1 MKFIQDYYGI
11 KVVIEKK
18 SEIKILNAI
27 LKKYFIYKYKD
38 PVTTFHSK
46 IDVYNIIDKIVYL
59 PIPKFLKLYEEKV
72 FEGEIINEYVDTPFL
87 EFDCNIKL
95 NSNQK
100 IIINHIKNNN
110 MNKYILKAQAGSGKS
125 YTAMK
130 LIEFYKRKTLIIVP
144 KTCLLEQWLEH
155 INKNFPNNTCTTFYG
170 KNKDL
175 SGDIVVAIVNSIS
188 NLDITEGNFGTV
200 ILDECQMYNTKSFKN
215 IYTKINFTNVIGLSA
230 TPLLKKNGFD
240 QLAFDYIG
248 DLLDCDEIPNYV
260 KADNK
265 FDSKVLLLYY
275 NCKNEEYCQTV
286 INEKTGMVNVVEMIS
301 NIISDPVRNQLII
314 AQVINLSKLN
324 HNILVFSDRRLHLE
338 HLFDMLVEYNNEIE
352 NKRKI
357 RDENKIKNNTNNNAN
372 NTKNNDLLDIIFNKN
387 NQPINLQIPE
397 LNKSCILFGG
407 STKDDIM
414 NAVHHASVIFTTY
427 QYSST
432 GLSID
437 KSDGLIL
444 ATPRRSNMTQ
454 IINRIFRQKEEFKHK
469 HRFIIDLIDNSTVLK
484 NQVNDRRKAYIERG
498 CVIEKKLV

>member
-18 SEIKILNAI
+18 SEIKIINAI
-27 LKKYFIYKYKD
+27 LKKHFIYKYKD

-46 IDVYNIIDKIVYL
+46 IDIYNIIDKIIYL
-59 PIPKFLKLYEEKV
+59 PIPKFLKLYEKNI
-72 FEGEIINEYVDTPFL
+72 FEGEIINESQDTL
-87 EFDCNIKL
+87 VLNFDCSIQL
-95 NSNQK
+95 NNNQK
-100 IIINHIKNNN
+100 IVMDHIKKNN
-110 MNKYILKAQAGSGKS
+110 MNKYILKMVAGSGKS
-125 YTAMK
+125 YLAMK

-155 INKNFPNNTCTTFYG
+155 INKYFINNTCTTFYG

-175 SGDIVVAIVNSIS
+175 SGDIVVAIVNSVS

-200 ILDECQMYNTKSFKN
+200 ILDECQMYNTKSFKT

-230 TPLLKKNGFD
+230 TPLLKKNNFD

-275 NCKNEEYCQTV
+275 NGKEEYTKTV
-286 INEKTGMVNVVEMIS
+286 INEKTGMVNVVEMIT
-301 NIISDPVRNQLII
+301 NIISDPIRNQLII
-314 AQVINLSKLN
+314 DQVINLSKLN
-324 HNILVFSDRRLHLE
+324 HNILVFSDRRSHLE
-338 HLFDMLVEYNNEIE
+338 NLFNMLVEYNTEIE
-352 NKRKI
+352 NKKKLREEK
-357 RDENKIKNNTNNNAN
+357 KLKNNSKNTN
-372 NTKNNDLLDIIFNKN
+372 LLDIIFNKN
-387 NQPINLQIPE
+387 NQPINLEIPE

-407 STKDDIM
+407 STKDNIM
-414 NAVHHASVIFTTY
+414 NAVHYASVIFTTY

-437 KSDGLIL
+437 KSDALIL

-454 IINRIFRQKEEFKHK
+454 IVNRIFRLKEEFKDK
-469 HRFIIDLIDNSTVLK
+469 HRYIIDIIDNMTVLK

-498 CVIEKKLV
+498 CVIEKKVV